1 MENDNNIVIEEVTEN
16 VDATATEEIVVD
28 GEQVET
34 PSAET
39 PPEKIYSEDEFQARM
54 KESMD
59 KKVPRMEAKIR
70 KKYDDEYGELINV
83 LQAGTGEKDVKK
95 ITAAFKKY
103 YGDKGIE
110 TSPKKPEYSQKDEA
124 ILARADADEIISLG
138 TDEVNEEVDRLA
150 QIGLENMTARDKAL
164 FGILA
169 NHRENAERSKK
180 FAELGVTAEVYN
192 SQEFK
197 DFASMFAKDTSPEK
211 IVNLFS
217 KNTQQQKEIRT
228 AGSLTN
234 TSADDGGVKDYY
246 SPEEAAKFTVEDFN
260 KNPLLYK
267 RVCESMQKWK

>member
-1 MENDNNIVIEEVTEN
+1 MENDNKIVMDEITEN
-16 VDATATEEIVVD
+16 VDTTTTEQIVED

-39 PPEKIYSEDEFQARM
+39 LPEKIYSEAEFQARV

-70 KKYDDEYGELINV
+70 KQYDDEYGRLISV
-83 LQAGTGEKDVKK
+83 LQAGTGEKDVSK
-95 ITAAFKKY
+95 ITAAFEKY
-103 YGDKGIE
+103 YGDKGVD

-150 QIGLENMTARDKAL
+150 KIGLENMTARDKAV

-180 FAELGVTAEVYN
+180 FAELGVTEEVYN

-197 DFASMFAKDTSPEK
+197 EFASMFTKDTSLEK
-211 IVNLFS
+211 IVNLYS
-217 KNTQQQKEIRT
+217 KNTQPKKELKT

-246 SPEEAAKFTVEDFN
+246 SPEEAAKFTVDDFN

>member
-1 MENDNNIVIEEVTEN
+1 MENNKNIVMEEITEN
-16 VDATATEEIVVD
+16 VDATATEQIVED

-39 PPEKIYSEDEFQARM
+39 PPEKIYSEAEFQAKM
-54 KESMD
+54 QEAMD
-59 KKVPRMEAKIR
+59 KKVPRREAKIR
-70 KKYDDEYGELINV
+70 KEYEDKYGELIGV
-83 LQAGTGEKDVKK
+83 LQAGTGEKDVEK
-95 ITAAFKKY
+95 ITAAFKQY
-103 YGDKGIE
+103 YGNKGVD
-110 TSPKKPEYSQKDEA
+110 TSSKKPEYSAKDEA

-138 TDEVNEEVDRLA
+138 TDEINEEVDRLA
-150 QIGLENMTARDKAL
+150 KIGLENMSARDKAV

-180 FAELGVTAEVYN
+180 FAELGVTEDVYN

-197 DFASMFAKDTSPEK
+197 EFASMFTKDTSLEK
-211 IVNLFS
+211 IVNLYS
-217 KNTQQQKEIRT
+217 KNTQPKKELKT

-246 SPEEAAKFTVEDFN
+246 SPEEAAKFTVDDFN

-267 RVCESMQKWK
+267 KVCESMQKWK